1 MSLVLAFS
9 AGIVSFLSPCVL
21 PIVPGYVSYVAGES
35 AHRGRLTTLG
45 LSAMFVGGFAAVF
58 IAFGASASLIGQLLL
73 HYRYEVNLGA
83 GAVIVVFGLMMLG
96 ALRWVPW
103 LARDLRPRPRL
114 QGGNA
119 LAAFVLGLAFAF
131 GWTPCIGPVL
141 GAILTVS
148 AAGTSTDGIGLLSAY
163 AAGLGV
169 PFLAT
174 ALFIERARRITGGL
188 RRFGAALQRAGGL
201 LMVLLGLA
209 IMNDR
214 LTGLSLWLFERFPL
228 LRTIG

>member
-83 GAVIVVFGLMMLG
+83 GAVIVVFGLIMLG

-103 LARDLRPRPRL
+103 LARDLRPRPDS
-114 QGGNA
+114 A
-119 LAAFVLGLAFAF
+119 
-131 GWTPCIGPVL
+131 GP
-141 GAILTVS
+141 
-148 AAGTSTDGIGLLSAY
+148 
-163 AAGLGV
+163 
-169 PFLAT
+169 
-174 ALFIERARRITGGL
+174 
-188 RRFGAALQRAGGL
+188 
-201 LMVLLGLA
+201 
-209 IMNDR
+209 
-214 LTGLSLWLFERFPL
+214 
-228 LRTIG
+228 